1 MRRVD
6 KAGEL
11 EDLGPSNVLL
21 AGADADGC
29 SMDGLEDNIA
39 GNVLLCAPEVY
50 ARGGRGHHV
59 GDIASVD
66 EGGVERASR

>member
-1 MRRVD
+1 
-6 KAGEL
+6 
-11 EDLGPSNVLL
+11 
-21 AGADADGC
+21 
-29 SMDGLEDNIA
+29 MDGLEDDII
-39 GNVLLCAPEVY
+39 GDVLLHALEVY

>member
-1 MRRVD
+1 V
-6 KAGEL
+6 
-11 EDLGPSNVLL
+11 
-21 AGADADGC
+21 
-29 SMDGLEDNIA
+29 DGLEDDIISD
-39 GNVLLCAPEVY
+39 VLLHALEVY

>member
-1 MRRVD
+1 
-6 KAGEL
+6 
-11 EDLGPSNVLL
+11 
-21 AGADADGC
+21 
-29 SMDGLEDNIA
+29 MDSAWTDWRTTLQATYCD
-39 GNVLLCAPEVY
+39 